1 MSLKRHA
8 ATLLVA
14 LLVSSYAPRVYAQVR
29 IAVVDI
35 QRAMSETEE
44 GRRVKAKLKRLLDQH
59 QKTLDSQQARVKK
72 MADDLEKQKNVL
84 SETALRE
91 RYAAYQ
97 KALAELQEQYVES
110 QRELVNQEAE
120 LTKRILE
127 RMMDIVRRIGQSEG
141 YTMIVERNEGGVVW
155 VPANLDLTDVVIQRY
170 NAEAGTGGAA
180 PSSMGSS
187 KMTSSSSMGSS
198 SMR

>member
-1 MSLKRHA
+1 MSLTRHA
-8 ATLLVA
+8 VTLLVA

-44 GRRVKAKLKRLLDQH
+44 GRRVKAKLKRLLDRH
-59 QKTLDSQQARVKK
+59 QKQLDEQQNRVKQ
-72 MADDLEKQKNVL
+72 MAENLEKQKNVL
-84 SETALRE
+84 SESALRE
-91 RYAAYQ
+91 RYAEYQ

-127 RMMDIVRRIGQSEG
+127 RMMDIVRRIGQAEG

-170 NAEAGTGGAA
+170 NAEAGSGGGAEGG
-180 PSSMGSS
+180 SSMGST
-187 KMTSSSSMGSS
+187 KMTSSMSSMQ
-198 SMR
+198 

>member
-8 ATLLVA
+8 VTLLAA
-14 LLVSSYAPRVYAQVR
+14 LLVSSYAPRLYAQVR

-44 GRRVKAKLKRLLDQH
+44 GRRVKAKLKRLLDRH
-59 QKTLDSQQARVKK
+59 QRQLDEKQEHVKQ
-72 MADDLEKQKNVL
+72 MAEDLEKQKNVL
-84 SETALRE
+84 SEAALRE
-91 RYAAYQ
+91 RYAEYQ

-120 LTKRILE
+120 LTKHILE
-127 RMMDIVRRIGQSEG
+127 RMMDIVRRMGQSEG
-141 YTMIVERNEGGVVW
+141 YTLIVERNEGGVVW
-155 VPANLDLTDVVIQRY
+155 VPSNLDLTDLVIQRY
-170 NAEAGTGGAA
+170 NAEAGGGGGSTESRSTR
-180 PSSMGSS
+180 SSGMS
-187 KMTSSSSMGSS
+187 KRSS